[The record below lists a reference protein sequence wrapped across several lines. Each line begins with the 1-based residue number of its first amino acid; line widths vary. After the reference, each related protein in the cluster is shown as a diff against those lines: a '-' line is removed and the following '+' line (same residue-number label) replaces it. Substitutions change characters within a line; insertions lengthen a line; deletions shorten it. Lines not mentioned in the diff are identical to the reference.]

1 MSSLLKST
9 SVLVSLPTLLYVG
22 LAQRKN
28 RLDLLEN
35 IQTPDI
41 TKLTNFLSLPYEFL
55 PFFISMGYG
64 VSFHIYK
71 FLNTEDSDNIDDNGH
86 IHISIEITYMELM
99 CGFIRE
105 LNVGGEQI
113 TIIKDRFFNT
123 NEEKL
128 YKIRNDINM
137 IVSYTLIYNKTDDIF
152 AKYHKLFKKIFDV

>member
-1 MSSLLKST
+1 MINNDVVIVKHNLKKHT
-9 SVLVSLPTLLYVG
+9 Y
-22 LAQRKN
+22 
-28 RLDLLEN
+28 
-35 IQTPDI
+35 
-41 TKLTNFLSLPYEFL
+41 
-55 PFFISMGYG
+55 
-64 VSFHIYK
+64 
-71 FLNTEDSDNIDDNGH
+71 IDDNGH